1 MEAKNISVIFGMW
14 NKMQFLGDIRTVQSI
29 LKPLEASALSGE
41 KQSKQKLGAKNATK
55 AGIGW
60 ELGRKISKSRIGIS
74 KLQTFTPVCRVP
86 TIAMSAC
93 SSNYLNSF
101 ASMILLTSI
110 TFFFHNFIYC
120 WVRTNKCIVKT
131 NNSDQL

>member
-1 MEAKNISVIFGMW
+1 MH
-14 NKMQFLGDIRTVQSI
+14 FLGDIRTVQSI

-93 SSNYLNSF
+93 SSNYFNSF
-101 ASMILLTSI
+101 AKMIL
-110 TFFFHNFIYC
+110 FH
-120 WVRTNKCIVKT
+120 K
-131 NNSDQL
+131 LM